1 MHHHI
6 LLKDIKTGEN
16 IFYNK
21 DFVGNVDDPKDYM
34 KRLSDNHKHFTAGLL
49 KYADEI
55 TAVFGQSPETFKRL
69 KPGFE
74 APIYKTWDFS
84 NRTAL
89 VRVPKSTLEMTRF
102 IID

>member
-6 LLKDIKTGEN
+6 LLRDIKTGEN

-21 DFVGNVDDPKDYM
+21 EFKGNVNDPATYM
-34 KRLSDNHKHFTAGLL
+34 QRLSQNHKYFIAGLL

-55 TAVFGQSPETFKRL
+55 TAVFAQHPESFKRL
-69 KPGFE
+69 KPGYE

-89 VRVPKSTLEMTRF
+89 VRVPKSTLEMTR
-102 IID
+102 